1 MSLHKTR
8 KNIDRTELDKLIRDG
23 RREGY
28 DAIELEHEGQLLV
41 AQLPRGRLQMSSNT
55 QPLPLKII
63 GRNTGEITLTPSD
76 VTAKATLKKRMLPR
90 VVRELVRNA
99 LQEKVQARILFVKRD
114 GTPRRAEVIKFGEVE
129 SGNLI
134 KFREKPDI
142 AVHGN
147 KPSIRSFDMR
157 RVLAIEL
164 DDPPDPEEPDPDGSP
179 LLV

>member
-1 MSLHKTR
+1 MHLKPRNMSLNKTR
-8 KNIDRTELDKLIRDG
+8 TNVDRTELDKLIRDG

-90 VVRELVRNA
+90 VVRELER
-99 LQEKVQARILFVKRD
+99 LQ
-114 GTPRRAEVIKFGEVE
+114 
-129 SGNLI
+129 
-134 KFREKPDI
+134 
-142 AVHGN
+142 
-147 KPSIRSFDMR
+147 
-157 RVLAIEL
+157 LA
-164 DDPPDPEEPDPDGSP
+164 P
-179 LLV
+179 LLLAALPQHARSSSSS